1 MFMLVVQI
9 MYFCGKGGYVQTWTQ
24 TRTWIQTAMEIMH
37 DWKPYADIQ
46 HAEFALTLQID
57 QAQLNGCAQ
66 ERIQSRNVEGGGH
79 IGTYAT
85 DN

>member
-24 TRTWIQTAMEIMH
+24 TWIQTAMGIMH

-46 HAEFALTLQID
+46 CAEFALTLQID
-57 QAQLNGCAQ
+57 QAQLDGCGQ
-66 ERIQSRNVEGGGH
+66 GRIQSRNVEGGGH